1 MRCEDISEDLAP
13 FVLGELNEDESRAIS
28 EHLESCE
35 KCSAEVAQ
43 YRQTLLAL
51 SRWKVPAH
59 GRPPSF
65 AFLPAPPV
73 AGHDPDPRKRR
84 RRYFARAGIA
94 AVFVALFVAALV
106 VGTNIRYDGGAI
118 SITVGS
124 AKMGYTPADSATIA
138 AIVNEVRQRDMQLVS
153 DMIAAS
159 ETRQAELNRAT
170 LTTFSRQ
177 VNDQQ
182 RSYIAYIMNHM
193 YRLQQQDQIAY
204 YQSRAALDGIVKLAS
219 SVR

>member
-1 MRCEDISEDLAP
+1 MRCEDINEDLVS
-13 FVLGELNEDESRAIS
+13 FVVGELNEDRSRAIS

-35 KCSAEVAQ
+35 KCSVEAAQ
-43 YRQTLLAL
+43 YRQMLRAL
-51 SRWKVPAH
+51 SHWEVPAH

-73 AGHDPDPRKRR
+73 AGHETDPRKRR
-84 RRYFARAGIA
+84 RKTLARAGIA
-94 AVFVALFVAALV
+94 AAFVALFVAAFVL
-106 VGTNIRYDGGAI
+106 GTNIRYDGGTI
-118 SITVGS
+118 SITVGR
-124 AKMGYTPADSATIA
+124 AKIGYTPADSATIA
-138 AIVNEVRQRDMQLVS
+138 AIVNEARQRDMQRVS

-170 LTTFSRQ
+170 LATFSRQ
-177 VNDQQ
+177 INEQQ
-182 RSYIAYIMNHM
+182 RSYISYVMSRM

>member
-1 MRCEDISEDLAP
+1 MRCEDISEDFAP
-13 FVLGELNEDESRAIS
+13 FVLGELDEGESRAIS

-43 YRQTLLAL
+43 YRQMLLAL

-84 RRYFARAGIA
+84 RRNFARAGIA
-94 AVFVALFVAALV
+94 IAFVALFVAALV
-106 VGTNIRYDGGAI
+106 VGTNIKYDGGAI
-118 SITVGS
+118 SITVGR
-124 AKMGYTPADSATIA
+124 AKIGYTPTDSATIA
-138 AIVNEVRQRDMQLVS
+138 AIVNEVRQRDMRIVS
-153 DMIAAS
+153 EMIAGS
-159 ETRQAELNRAT
+159 EARQAALNRAT
-170 LTTFSRQ
+170 LATFSRQ
-177 VNDQQ
+177 VNEQQ
-182 RSYIAYIMNHM
+182 RSYITYLLSRM
-193 YRLQQQDQIAY
+193 YSLQQQDQIAY

>member
-13 FVLGELNEDESRAIS
+13 FVLGELDEGESRAIS

-35 KCSAEVAQ
+35 KCSFEVAQ
-43 YRQTLLAL
+43 YRQMLLAL

-59 GRPPSF
+59 GRPPGF

-84 RRYFARAGIA
+84 RRNFARAGIA
-94 AVFVALFVAALV
+94 MVFVALFVAALV

-124 AKMGYTPADSATIA
+124 AKTGYTPVDSAMIA
-138 AIVNEVRQRDMQLVS
+138 AVVNEVRQRDMKIVS

-170 LTTFSRQ
+170 LATFSRQ

>member
-1 MRCEDISEDLAP
+1 MRCEDINEDLVS
-13 FVLGELNEDESRAIS
+13 FVLGELNDDRNRAIR

-59 GRPPSF
+59 GRPPGF

-84 RRYFARAGIA
+84 RRNLARAGIA
-94 AVFVALFVAALV
+94 MAFAALFAAAFIL
-106 VGTNIRYDGGAI
+106 GTNIRYDGGAI

-124 AKMGYTPADSATIA
+124 VKTGYTPADSATIA
-138 AIVNEVRQRDMQLVS
+138 AIVNKTRQRDMQLVS
-153 DMIAAS
+153 EMIAAS
-159 ETRQAELNRAT
+159 EAHQAELNRAT
-170 LTTFSRQ
+170 LATFSRQ
-177 VNDQQ
+177 FNDQQ
-182 RSYIAYIMNHM
+182 RSYIAYVMSRM

-204 YQSRAALDGIVKLAS
+204 FQSRAALDGVVKLAS